1 MRKIL
6 FFMLSLFLLGCT
18 DPQVKDFGKKEEVVF
33 EQQVK
38 ESAVWRVKL
47 HPLGSYTQSY
57 SGIIAIALE
66 DGKRFRIEYDAF
78 DDATKD
84 WLLLEAGDTVV
95 YKQAGPDS
103 KIIAVKF
110 KQ

>member
-1 MRKIL
+1 ML
-6 FFMLSLFLLGCT
+6 FMLSLFLLGCT

-38 ESAVWRVKL
+38 QSAVWRVKL
-47 HPLGSYTQSY
+47 HPLGSY
-57 SGIIAIALE
+57 GGPGRGVIAIALE
-66 DGKRFRIEYDAF
+66 DGKRFNIKYDAF

-84 WLLLEAGDTVV
+84 WMFLEAGDTAV
-95 YKQAGPDS
+95 YKEAGPDS